1 MGKGFSVGTV
11 TDANL
16 GGSDDRDV
24 GIYAAETGR
33 VLVTG
38 NRRHF
43 KALIDR
49 IDGLQV
55 VTYLNVQEHRQAA
68 ALREVLI
75 EVLRRLR
82 DGDRWILIRPMP
94 RQRAR
99 GRPRPKRQW
108 TAAPSD

>member
-16 GGSDDRDV
+16 GGSEDRDV
-24 GIYAAETGR
+24 GIYASATGR

-38 NRRHF
+38 NRGHF

-55 VTYLNVQEHRQAA
+55 VMYVNVQEHRQAA

-75 EVLRRLR
+75 EALRRLR
-82 DGDRWILIRPMP
+82 NGDRWILIRPMP
-94 RQRAR
+94 RQRVR
-99 GRPRPKRQW
+99 GRTRPKGRW
-108 TAAPSD
+108 TAAQSA